1 MPNVSPE
8 QWQEWQRN
16 SVTLEVM
23 EQVRS
28 RIEEAKDQLVGPS
41 NDRDFDQFVKGMIR
55 GFTEVLEVQL
65 DLTTE
70 EEWDDEVSTGDAG
83 PSGNY

>member
-8 QWQEWQRN
+8 QWQEWKKN
-16 SVTLEVM
+16 SVNLEVM

-70 EEWDDEVSTGDAG
+70 EEYEDEVQAGDAG

>member
-8 QWQEWQRN
+8 AWQEWQRN

-70 EEWDDEVSTGDAG
+70 EEYEDEVQAGDTG

>member
-8 QWQEWQRN
+8 QWQEWQKN

-70 EEWDDEVSTGDAG
+70 EEYEDEVQAGDAG

>member
-8 QWQEWQRN
+8 QWQEWQKN

-70 EEWDDEVSTGDAG
+70 EEWDDEVQAGDAG